1 MLQGLVYKN
10 CIYFH
15 NRYESFNCHQYFHYI
30 PQPVCQLDLFYNF
43 HSLNILSRT
52 SHDLSHSHSQLLGS
66 QVNLL
71 QHIPL
76 PINSLHLHLHL
87 LLFQSCLLLQTLAST
102 RTHKISE
109 TNSSFYVK
117 WRATGKVQ
125 FLFLKSFLLVLTKL
139 SFLRGDWTLSYHSMK
154 FRQFPDIS

>member
-1 MLQGLVYKN
+1 MLQGLLYKN

-15 NRYESFNCHQYFHYI
+15 NRYESFNCHQYLHYI

-71 QHIPL
+71 QHFLCQSTLYIY
-76 PINSLHLHLHL
+76 ICIYYCSKVVYYYKHLHLQEL
-87 LLFQSCLLLQTLAST
+87 TKYLRLTLVFMWNGAQ
-102 RTHKISE
+102 REKF
-109 TNSSFYVK
+109 SFYF
-117 WRATGKVQ
+117 WRV
-125 FLFLKSFLLVLTKL
+125 FF
-139 SFLRGDWTLSYHSMK
+139 WY
-154 FRQFPDIS
+154 